1 MGLDAWLYK
10 EHYVKNWDF
19 EKTKNSVEVRR
30 DGKIRED
37 IDPKRIVTVTE
48 EVAYWR
54 KANAIHKWFIDKCA
68 DGDEGRRRMWVSTE
82 CLEELLKTVNKV
94 LESCELVDGEVESG
108 WMFEHEK
115 VKKLYRK
122 GKYIKDPSLA
132 KELLPTTEGFFF
144 GSINYG
150 DTYVE
155 DLEYTKKILEEELK
169 KVSKEKDFVVDYFYE
184 ASW

>member
-1 MGLDAWLYK
+1 MYLYK

-19 EKTKNSVEVRR
+19 DKSKNSVEVKR

-37 IDPKRIVTVTE
+37 IDPKRIATVTE

-68 DGDEGRRRMWVSTE
+68 DGDEDRRRMWVSID
-82 CLEELLKTVNKV
+82 CLKELLKTVKKV
-94 LESCELVDGEVESG
+94 LESCELVEGEIENG
-108 WMFEHEK
+108 WLFEK
-115 VKKLYRK
+115 GKRKTLYRK
-122 GKYIKDPSLA
+122 GKYVKDPSVA

-144 GSINYG
+144 GSTNY
-150 DTYVE
+150 DDMYVE

-169 KVSKEKDFVVDYFYE
+169 KASKEKDFGVDYFYE